1 MSAKLAFVFFS
12 MILADNLVL
21 AKLLGVCPVL
31 NVSKDLRSSAGMGAA
46 VTLVMVA
53 SMAVAWP
60 LHHFILVP
68 LAVTYLG
75 NLLFVL
81 LLVVFAQ
88 LAEML
93 LRKYLPPLYSVIGAY
108 MPLVTT
114 NCAVLGVTLLTLQ
127 TPSLVNPDAPYYTYP
142 EALLCALGGGVGF
155 LAAMLLFAGVRRRL
169 VLAKPPQSFEGMPI
183 TLVAAGIVSLSVMG
197 FGGLLEKLLGV

>member
-31 NVSKDLRSSAGMGAA
+31 NVSKDLRSSAGMGTS
-46 VTLVMVA
+46 VTLIMVA
-53 SMAVAWP
+53 ATAIAWP
-60 LHHFILVP
+60 LHHFILAP
-68 LAVTYLG
+68 LAVTYLS
-75 NLLFVL
+75 NLLFILLIVVL
-81 LLVVFAQ
+81 AQ

-93 LRKYLPPLYSVIGAY
+93 PRKYLPSLYRAVGAY

-127 TPSLVNPDAPYYTYP
+127 NPSLVNPDAPYYTYP
-142 EALLCALGGGVGF
+142 EALLCALGAGVGF
-155 LAAMLLFAGVRRRL
+155 FLAMLLFAGVRRRL
-169 VLAKPPQSFEGMPI
+169 VLAKPPKPFEGMPI